1 LTIWSGYLTVDSM
14 SDTIAPSAQIM
25 QFLTAK
31 WVSPTIGVL
40 AELRVADALAGGPRT
55 ADELAKQVGAHP
67 RSLYRLL
74 RAAASV
80 GVFAEDGSGRFE
92 LTPLAE
98 CLRSDVPG
106 SMRGA
111 AVFFNAE
118 PMWAPYGRLR
128 HSALTGEPAFD
139 DLYGMDIYA
148 YLAQNPAVEKV
159 FLETTVAFYAASA
172 PAIAAAYDFG
182 RFGTVMDL
190 GGGVGYLLASIL
202 DRSPD
207 TRGVLFERPG
217 VLALAKEVFAERGLS
232 SRIELL
238 EGDFFDFVPAT
249 ADAYVIKSC
258 LHNFRDDRALELLR
272 VVRRATT
279 TTTPLLV
286 VDAVV
291 PPGNE
296 PHYSKFDDVEM
307 LAIAGGIDRTRQ
319 EWDALLTA
327 GGFELRQVV
336 ECGPMAS
343 LLEAWPVG

>member
-1 LTIWSGYLTVDSM
+1 MT
-14 SDTIAPSAQIM
+14 DTTALPPQAQMM

-31 WVSPTIGVL
+31 WVSPTLGVL
-40 AELRVADALAGGPRT
+40 AELGVADALADGPRT
-55 ADELAKQVGAHP
+55 ADDVAKQVKAHP

-80 GVFAEDGSGRFE
+80 GVFAEDEGGRFA

-98 CLRSDVPG
+98 TLRSDVPG

-111 AVFFNAE
+111 VRLFNAE
-118 PMWAPYGRLR
+118 PMWAPYGRLM

-139 DLYGMDIYA
+139 ELYGMDIYA
-148 YLAQNPAVEKV
+148 YLAQDPALERV
-159 FLETTVAFYAASA
+159 FLDTTVEFYASAA

-202 DRSPD
+202 ERSPSA
-207 TRGVLFERPG
+207 RGILFERPS
-217 VLALAKEVFAERGLS
+217 VLAAAQPVVAGLGE
-232 SRIELL
+232 RIELL
-238 EGDFFDFVPAT
+238 EGDFFASVPAT

-258 LHNFRDDRALELLR
+258 VHNFRDDQALALLR
-272 VVRRATT
+272 VIRRATRPE
-279 TTTPLLV
+279 TPLLI

-307 LAIAGGIDRTRQ
+307 LAIAGGIDRTEQ
-319 EWDALLTA
+319 EWRELLTA

-336 ECGPMAS
+336 ECTPMAY
-343 LLEAWPVG
+343 LLEAWPA

>member
-1 LTIWSGYLTVDSM
+1 M
-14 SDTIAPSAQIM
+14 H
-25 QFLTAK
+25 FLTAK
-31 WVSPTIGVL
+31 WVSPTLGVL
-40 AELRVADALAGGPRT
+40 AELGVADALASGPRT
-55 ADELAKQVGAHP
+55 AGDLAKQVNAHP

-80 GVFAEDGSGRFE
+80 GVFAEDSSGRFS

-98 CLRSDVPG
+98 CLRSNVPG

-111 AVFFNAE
+111 VRLFNAE
-118 PMWAPYGRLR
+118 PMWAPYGRLM
-128 HSALTGEPAFD
+128 HSALTGDPAFD
-139 DLYGMDIYA
+139 DLYGMDIYT
-148 YLAQNPAVEKV
+148 YLPQNPAVEKV
-159 FLETTVAFYAASA
+159 FLDTTVEFYASAA

-202 DRSPD
+202 ERSPSA
-207 TRGVLFERPG
+207 RGILFDRPS
-217 VLALAKEVFAERGLS
+217 VLAAAKEVVAGLG

-238 EGDFFDFVPAT
+238 EGDFFESVPAT

-258 LHNFRDDRALELLR
+258 VHNFRDDRALELLR
-272 VVRRATT
+272 VVRRATRPD
-279 TTTPLLV
+279 TPLLI

-291 PPGNE
+291 PPGNG

-307 LAIAGGIDRTRQ
+307 LAIAGGIDRTEQ
-319 EWDALLTA
+319 EWRELVTA

-336 ECGPMAS
+336 ECTPMAY
-343 LLEAWPVG
+343 LLEAWPV

>member
-1 LTIWSGYLTVDSM
+1 MTEASTAL
-14 SDTIAPSAQIM
+14 PPQAQIM

-40 AELRVADALAGGPRT
+40 AELGVADALVDGPRT
-55 ADELAKQVGAHP
+55 PDDLAKQVKAHP

-80 GVFAEDGSGRFE
+80 GVFAEDAAGRFS

-111 AVFFNAE
+111 AVMFNAE
-118 PMWAPYGRLR
+118 PMWSPYGRLMHCAR
-128 HSALTGEPAFD
+128 TGEPSFD
-139 DLYGMDIYA
+139 ELYGMDIYA
-148 YLAQNPAVEKV
+148 YLAQDRALEKV
-159 FLETTVAFYAASA
+159 FLDTTVAFYAAAA
-172 PAIAAAYDFG
+172 PAIASAYDFG

-190 GGGVGYLLASIL
+190 GGGVGYLLAAIL
-202 DRSPD
+202 ARSPSA
-207 TRGVLFERPG
+207 RGVLFERPSVLARAKG
-217 VLALAKEVFAERGLS
+217 VLAETGVAERIS
-232 SRIELL
+232 LL
-238 EGDFFDFVPAT
+238 EGDFFDSVPAT

-258 LHNFRDDRALELLR
+258 VHNFRDDRALELLR
-272 VVRRATT
+272 VIRHATRPS
-279 TTTPLLV
+279 TPLLV

-307 LAIAGGIDRTRQ
+307 LAIAGGIDRTEG
-319 EWDALLTA
+319 EWRALLAA
-327 GGFELRQVV
+327 GGFEVRQVLA
-336 ECGPMAS
+336 CTPMAS
-343 LLEAWPVG
+343 LLEAWPV

>member
-1 LTIWSGYLTVDSM
+1 M
-14 SDTIAPSAQIM
+14 M

-31 WVSPTIGVL
+31 WVSPTLGVL
-40 AELRVADALAGGPRT
+40 AELGVADALASGPRT
-55 ADELAKQVGAHP
+55 ADDLAKQVNAHP

-80 GVFAEDGSGRFE
+80 DVFAEDSSGRFS

-111 AVFFNAE
+111 ARLFNAE
-118 PMWAPYGRLR
+118 PMWAPYGRLM
-128 HSALTGEPAFD
+128 HSALTGDPAFD
-139 DLYGMDIYA
+139 DLYGMDIYT
-148 YLAQNPAVEKV
+148 YLPQNPAVEKV
-159 FLETTVAFYAASA
+159 FLDTTVEFYASA
-172 PAIAAAYDFG
+172 TPAIAAAYDFG

-202 DRSPD
+202 EHSPSA
-207 TRGVLFERPG
+207 RGILFERPS
-217 VLALAKEVFAERGLS
+217 VLAAAKEVVAGLG

-238 EGDFFDFVPAT
+238 EGDFFESVPAT

-258 LHNFRDDRALELLR
+258 VHNFRDDRALELLR
-272 VVRRATT
+272 VVRRATRPD
-279 TTTPLLV
+279 TPLLI

-291 PPGNE
+291 PPGNG

-307 LAIAGGIDRTRQ
+307 LAIAGGIDRTEQ
-319 EWDALLTA
+319 EWRELVTA

-336 ECGPMAS
+336 ECTPMAY
-343 LLEAWPVG
+343 LLEAWPVS

>member
-1 LTIWSGYLTVDSM
+1 
-14 SDTIAPSAQIM
+14 M

-31 WVSPTIGVL
+31 WVSPTLSVL
-40 AELRVADALAGGPRT
+40 AELGIADALASGPRA
-55 ADELAKQVGAHP
+55 ADDLAKQVNAHP

-74 RAAASV
+74 RAVASV
-80 GVFAEDGSGRFE
+80 GVFAEDSSGRFS

-98 CLRSDVPG
+98 CLRSNVPG

-111 AVFFNAE
+111 VRLFNAE
-118 PMWAPYGRLR
+118 PMWAPYGRLM
-128 HSALTGEPAFD
+128 HSALTGDPAFD
-139 DLYGMDIYA
+139 DLYGMDIYT
-148 YLAQNPAVEKV
+148 YLPQNPAVEKV
-159 FLETTVAFYAASA
+159 FLDTTVEFYASAA

-202 DRSPD
+202 ERSPSA
-207 TRGVLFERPG
+207 RGILFDRPS
-217 VLALAKEVFAERGLS
+217 VLAAAKEVVAGLG

-238 EGDFFDFVPAT
+238 EGDFFESVPAT

-258 LHNFRDDRALELLR
+258 VHNFRDDRALELLR
-272 VVRRATT
+272 VVRRATRPD
-279 TTTPLLV
+279 TPLLI

-291 PPGNE
+291 PPGNG

-307 LAIAGGIDRTRQ
+307 LAIAGGIDRTEQ
-319 EWDALLTA
+319 EWRELVTA

-336 ECGPMAS
+336 ECTPMAY
-343 LLEAWPVG
+343 LLEAWPV